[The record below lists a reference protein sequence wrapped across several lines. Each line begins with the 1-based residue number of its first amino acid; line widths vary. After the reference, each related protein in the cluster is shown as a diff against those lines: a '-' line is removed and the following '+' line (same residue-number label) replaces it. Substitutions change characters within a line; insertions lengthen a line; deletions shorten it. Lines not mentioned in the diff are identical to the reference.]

1 MDINHHTV
9 VLLISNRASLARS
22 HCLQMH
28 YTETGFYVN
37 FASIQP
43 KTNLEEIPMPIGEFC
58 NREVVYATRETS
70 IPEAAQL
77 MRQYHVGDLVVVDEI
92 DGKRVPVGIVT
103 DRDIVIEII
112 SQSLDINEFKVGD
125 IMSPQLISV
134 QEKEGVFETIRLMR
148 AKGIRRIPIINQEG
162 GLEGIVS
169 ADDILDLLAEEMAEL
184 AKVAPREQEREAK
197 TKI

>member
-1 MDINHHTV
+1 
-9 VLLISNRASLARS
+9 
-22 HCLQMH
+22 
-28 YTETGFYVN
+28 
-37 FASIQP
+37 
-43 KTNLEEIPMPIGEFC
+43 MPIGEFC

-77 MRQYHVGDLVVVDEI
+77 MRQYHVGDLVVVDEV

-112 SQSLDINEFKVGD
+112 SQSLDFNEFSVGD

-134 QEKEGVFETIRLMR
+134 QEKEGIFETIRLMR
-148 AKGIRRIPIINQEG
+148 AKGIRRIPVVNQEG

-169 ADDILDLLAEEMAEL
+169 ADDILDLIAEEMAEL
-184 AKVAPREQEREAK
+184 AKVAPREQERETK

>member
-1 MDINHHTV
+1 
-9 VLLISNRASLARS
+9 
-22 HCLQMH
+22 
-28 YTETGFYVN
+28 
-37 FASIQP
+37 
-43 KTNLEEIPMPIGEFC
+43 MPIGEFC